1 ELVPEASDAFKHF
14 AEDTSYLKDDG
25 GSSGEFLYN
34 ESWNSVDLINDLNA
48 AITAG
53 TDISAPA
60 QALMDKF
67 VQIQEDAAAL
77 AYISNANLLEEINE
91 HREAYASL
99 GVAGENAVKALL
111 AATDGDLAGW
121 VSCNAEALEAL
132 DDSNSHIIVSLE
144 DSGTKQSAAE
154 VGTQYL
160 K

>member
-1 ELVPEASDAFKHF
+1 
-14 AEDTSYLKDDG
+14 
-25 GSSGEFLYN
+25 
-34 ESWNSVDLINDLNA
+34 
-48 AITAG
+48 
-53 TDISAPA
+53 
-60 QALMDKF
+60 MDKF

-77 AYISNANLLEEINE
+77 ADISNANLLEEINE

-160 K
+160 KPAVTNILNEQNPGSAVPHLSSWRQRSQMRTA